1 MKRTE
6 IAMIILIAGISM
18 GLTFFVARAFFG
30 DAVKKEA
37 TIDVVPP
44 IKKTLDEPSKLI
56 FNERAI
62 NPTVEVYVEDEISA
76 SFDRSRP
83 AADKKAKDAKAEAEK
98 EQSEQASSIER
109 QR

>member
-18 GLTFFVARAFFG
+18 GLTFFIARAFFG

-37 TIDVVPP
+37 TIEVVSP

-56 FNERAI
+56 FNEKAI
-62 NPTVEVYVEDEISA
+62 NPTVEVYVENEIST
-76 SFDRSRP
+76 SFDRNQSVV
-83 AADKKAKDAKAEAEK
+83 DKKTKDAKAEAEK
-98 EQSEQASSIER
+98 EQPKQAPSTER

>member
-37 TIDVVPP
+37 TIEVVPP

-56 FNERAI
+56 FNDKAI
-62 NPTVEVYVEDEISA
+62 NPTVEVYVEDEIST
-76 SFDRSRP
+76 SFDRTQ
-83 AADKKAKDAKAEAEK
+83 ATADKKAKDATAEAEK
-98 EQSEQASSIER
+98 DKPEQAPSTER